1 MNHNLQMTIYMI
13 MAGLLSSMYIWS
25 DKISDVRISLND
37 AYMISLMTGW
47 MLLFMNMNNNLL
59 MSLISVIIITISFI
73 AIRKQYGIDKNQ
85 FFRGMIPHHSMAVH
99 MSRQLLN
106 KNVELNNTEKTLI
119 DNIIKSQEKEIELM
133 KQLE

>member
-1 MNHNLQMTIYMI
+1 MNHNFQMTIYMI

-25 DKISDVRISLND
+25 DKISDVRISFND

-47 MLLFMNMNNNLL
+47 MLLFMNMNSSIL
-59 MSLISVIIITISFI
+59 MSLISVIVITISFI
-73 AIRKQYGIDKNQ
+73 GIRTQYGINKSQ

-106 KNVELNNTEKTLI
+106 KNVELNDTEKTLI